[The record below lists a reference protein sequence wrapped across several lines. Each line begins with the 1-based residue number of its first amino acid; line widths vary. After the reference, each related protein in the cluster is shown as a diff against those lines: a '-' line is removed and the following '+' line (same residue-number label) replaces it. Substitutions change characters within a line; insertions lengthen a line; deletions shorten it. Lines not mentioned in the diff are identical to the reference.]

1 MLLCSTT
8 KVTLLHGY
16 FFCFS
21 NCTNSPKSRKASHM
35 NSTLFCGAEARILLL
50 ILLLYYYYYY
60 HYYYYY
66 YYFQLTQTLVFSNF
80 RLYFLTSVP
89 TELCKD
95 KCGILEDKKKV
106 LTVSIYRSIHNL
118 YIKKY
123 APKHSVKILEKPNR
137 TRDIWGLL
145 FFFSIFW
152 KRLHNKSS

>member
-1 MLLCSTT
+1 
-8 KVTLLHGY
+8 
-16 FFCFS
+16 
-21 NCTNSPKSRKASHM
+21 M

-50 ILLLYYYYYY
+50 ILLLYY
-60 HYYYYY
+60 YYYYY

-89 TELCKD
+89 TELCKY

-106 LTVSIYRSIHNL
+106 LKVSIYRSIHNL

-123 APKHSVKILEKPNR
+123 APKYSVKILEKPNR

-145 FFFSIFW
+145 FFFFRFFGKDYTTNQIEVFRHL
-152 KRLHNKSS
+152 KNHMLGTPVENEAEVRLLCL